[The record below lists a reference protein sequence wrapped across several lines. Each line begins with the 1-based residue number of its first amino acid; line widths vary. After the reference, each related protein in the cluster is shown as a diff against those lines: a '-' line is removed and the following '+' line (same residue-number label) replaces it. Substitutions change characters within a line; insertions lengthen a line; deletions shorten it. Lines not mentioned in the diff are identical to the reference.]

1 MASAGVHPPTLS
13 FAERDRRWA
22 RVRALMRKRGL
33 DGLLIAGF
41 RTREMY
47 ESYVSDDYNEGC
59 VIFPLEGD
67 PVTVTWAHLRV
78 LRALWSVEQGNK
90 LWIED
95 QRVATSGEAAAEI
108 VAEKHLADS
117 KLGVVGL
124 TSQAPTE
131 TWGGIPATFW
141 AQFSTAL
148 PHASFEDISE
158 EFSHLMLVK
167 SEEELAQVRYAAQAA
182 EAACKAVAEVAGPGV
197 GEEVIMAEAT
207 AAMLRFGIG
216 LRYPMIVMNSGPATL
231 SWGPPRWTTRGEAP
245 RVLQRGDLMQAELMP
260 MCGNQ
265 EVQVQMT
272 VACDPLDATNLK
284 CERVARECYDA
295 GLHEM
300 KPGMKF
306 SELVALMEEPLK
318 SSGCW
323 SYTPLLHSVGPHF
336 LMGRS
341 NVNPIDLRKM
351 GVRFQGTMDW
361 RVRDAV
367 LQEGM
372 VFAFE
377 PNACIDRH
385 RVNLGGTVIVT
396 ESGCEELNVIPTS
409 VTHKQ

>member
-1 MASAGVHPPTLS
+1 MAGVQPPTLS
-13 FAERDRRWA
+13 FTERDRRWQ
-22 RVRALMRKRGL
+22 RTRDLMRKHDV
-33 DGLLIAGF
+33 DGLVIAGF

-67 PVTVTWAHLRV
+67 PVVVTWAHLRV
-78 LRALWSVEQGNK
+78 LRALWSAEHGNK

-95 QRVATSGEAAAEI
+95 QRVATSGQATAEI
-108 VAEKHLADS
+108 VAEKHLADAR
-117 KLGVVGL
+117 LGVVGL

-148 PHASFEDISE
+148 PQASFEDISE
-158 EFSHLMLVK
+158 EFSYMMLVK
-167 SEEELAQVRYAAQAA
+167 SQEELAQVRYAAQAA
-182 EAACKAVAEVAGPGV
+182 EAACKTVAEVAGPGV

-207 AAMLRFGIG
+207 REMLRFGIG

-245 RVLQRGDLMQAELMP
+245 RVLARGDLMQAELMP

-272 VACDPLDATNLK
+272 VACDPLDETNRK

-295 GLHEM
+295 GVKAM

-306 SELVALMEEPLK
+306 SDLTKIMEEPLK
-318 SSGCW
+318 AAGCW

-341 NVNPIDLRKM
+341 HVNAPNLAAQ

-367 LQEGM
+367 LEEGM

-377 PNACIDRH
+377 PNACIERH
-385 RVNLGGTVIVT
+385 RVNIGGTMVVT
-396 ESGCEELNVIPTS
+396 ATGCEELNHIPTT

>member
-1 MASAGVHPPTLS
+1 MAGVQPPTLS

-22 RVRALMRKRGL
+22 RVRGLMRERGL
-33 DGLLIAGF
+33 EGLIVAGF

-47 ESYVSDDYNEGC
+47 ESYISDDYNEGC

-67 PVTVTWAHLRV
+67 PVVVTWAHLRV
-78 LRALWSVEQGNK
+78 LRAYYSAEQGHK
-90 LWIED
+90 LWVPD
-95 QRVATSGEAAAEI
+95 YRVCTTGTATAEI
-108 VAEKHLADS
+108 IVEKGLDDS

-131 TWGGIPATFW
+131 VYGGIPATFW
-141 AQFSTAL
+141 AQFVAAL
-148 PHASFEDISE
+148 PGASFEDISE

-167 SEEELAQVRYAAQAA
+167 GTEEIAQVRYAAAAA
-182 EAACKAVAEVAGPGV
+182 EAACRAIAEVAAPGV

-231 SWGPPRWTTRGEAP
+231 SWGPPRWSTRAEAP
-245 RVLQRGDLMQAELMP
+245 RVLQRGDLMHSELMP

-272 VACDPLDATNLK
+272 VALDPLDETNK
-284 CERVARECYDA
+284 ICERVARECYDA
-295 GLHEM
+295 GLKAM
-300 KPGMKF
+300 KPGMQF
-306 SELVALMEEPLK
+306 SEMVKYMEEPLRA
-318 SSGCW
+318 SGCW

-336 LMGRS
+336 LNRRS
-341 NVNPIDLRKM
+341 QLNPIAL
-351 GVRFQGTMDW
+351 GVRFQGEVTG
-361 RVRDAV
+361 RKRDAT

-377 PNACIDRH
+377 PNACLGHH
-385 RVNLGGTVIVT
+385 RVNIGGTVIVT
-396 ESGCEELNVIPTS
+396 ATGCEELNHIPTT